1 MITNVSK
8 TREIILTSRPVGMP
22 SEANFSLK
30 EETIKE
36 PLEGEV
42 LIKTLYLSVDPYMR
56 GRMREGASYITPFH
70 LNQPLKGGGVGC
82 VEKSKSPLLKEG
94 DIVAGLFPW
103 ADYVTV
109 PEDGLR
115 KIDPQQAP
123 ISTALGIL
131 GMPGLTA
138 YFGLLDIGRPKQGET
153 VVVSGAAGA
162 VGSVAAQIAKIKGCR
177 VVGIAGGNQK
187 VHYLKEELH
196 LDAVIDY
203 KAEDMGF
210 ALKESCPNGI
220 DVYFDNVGG
229 ATTDHVLNHINKYA
243 RIVLCGQ
250 ISTYNADKPELGPRN
265 LLTLVTH
272 SALMQGFIVSDY
284 TARFTESLIQLEE
297 WLKEGKLHY
306 KETIVDGLENLPKA
320 FIGLFKGENLGKQLV
335 KVD

>member
-1 MITNVSK
+1 
-8 TREIILTSRPVGMP
+8 
-22 SEANFSLK
+22 
-30 EETIKE
+30 
-36 PLEGEV
+36 
-42 LIKTLYLSVDPYMR
+42 MR

-320 FIGLFKGENLGKQLV
+320 FIGLFKGENLVSKKSRLV
-335 KVD
+335 FAVRSSSTTIFFSSSWGDLNLGIRILRVSVSLP

>member
-1 MITNVSK
+1 MIANVSK
-8 TREIILTSRPVGMP
+8 TREVILASRPVGMP

-30 EETIKE
+30 EEAIRE

-56 GRMREGASYITPFH
+56 GRMREGASYITPFQ
-70 LNQPLKGGGVGC
+70 LNQPLKGGGVGR
-82 VEKSKSPLLKEG
+82 VEKSRSHLLKEG
-94 DIVAGLFPW
+94 DIVTGFFPW
-103 ADYVTV
+103 ADYVTL

-138 YFGLLDIGRPKQGET
+138 YFGLFDIGKPKEGET
-153 VVVSGAAGA
+153 VVISGAAGA
-162 VGSVAAQIAKIKGCR
+162 VGSVAAQLAKIKRCR
-177 VVGIAGGNQK
+177 VVGIAGGSQK
-187 VHYLKEELH
+187 VRYLKDVLH

-203 KAEDMGF
+203 KAEDMGS
-210 ALKESCPNGI
+210 ALKASCPNGI

-229 ATTDHVLNHINKYA
+229 ATTDHVLNHINKHA

-265 LLTLVTH
+265 LLTLITH
-272 SALMQGFIVSDY
+272 SALMQGFIVSDFA
-284 TARFTESLIQLEE
+284 ARFTEGLIKLGNWLNEGELRYEE
-297 WLKEGKLHY
+297 
-306 KETIVDGLENLPKA
+306 TVIDGLENLPKA
-320 FIGLFKGENLGKQLV
+320 FMGLFKGENLGKQLV